1 MLLNALDLLRTL
13 GWGIVDFIFSL
24 IDTLFE
30 ILKSINMFN
39 IIDTIADNSLF
50 ESFHTGIITIS
61 LSLIALFIIFKF
73 TMKILEPD
81 EGLSVSQIVMEIFKC
96 LLLII
101 LSTFLFAEVSTF
113 SIKLSSFTAN
123 IFEENDVTLSDD
135 MLSMYVDYTDS
146 WMASDDFVDKN
157 IELYIANDSFTN
169 MGMYN
174 DKFVTDENWIMAD
187 EEDYMY
193 SIDWIMAIIVGGFF
207 LYALFFSGMMLA
219 RRQIEF
225 LFLFTISPIIFATS
239 VGNKQRR
246 GAVFEQLAS
255 LTLQSAVV
263 MLIISI
269 TALVM
274 QSVNE
279 TTFFVDSTFK
289 DIVVKSL
296 MFLGA
301 GTFLLTGSQ
310 VVNRFIGGNVSAN
323 SGREQMMSLMGFSN
337 VMGSG
342 AGAMGLAAAGTGAF
356 GLGLASKG
364 ISTVSSGGA
373 NITSK
378 TGNAISKFGKTVS
391 GIGSSSGA
399 IAKAGNSISNY
410 GNKMVSNA
418 NSKLNKVDSS
428 GVNIP
433 TMSNRLNSFGGQM
446 MKSGKDNLSDAIG
459 SVLPT
464 RNYRGRYRGR

>member
-1 MLLNALDLLRTL
+1 MLLNALSLLRSL
-13 GWGIVDFIFSL
+13 GWGIIDFIFSL

-30 ILKSINMFN
+30 ILKSINMYN
-39 IIDTIADNSLF
+39 IIDNIADNSLF
-50 ESFHTGIITIS
+50 SNFHTGIITIA
-61 LSLIALFIIFKF
+61 LSLLGLFIVWKF
-73 TMKILEPD
+73 ATKILEPD
-81 EGLSVSQIVMEIFKC
+81 EGLTIHQIVVEIIKC
-96 LLLII
+96 TLLIL
-101 LSTFLFAEVSTF
+101 LSTFLFAQVSTF
-113 SIKLSSFTAN
+113 SIALSSYTAN
-123 IFEENDVTLSDD
+123 IFEDNEVTLADD
-135 MLSMYVDYTDS
+135 MLTMYIDYTDS
-146 WMASDDFVDKN
+146 YQSSEDFKEKN
-157 IELYIANDSFTN
+157 ISLYIQNDSFTTRE
-169 MGMYN
+169 MYN
-174 DKFVTDENWIMAD
+174 DTFVTDENWIFAD
-187 EEDYMY
+187 EEEFMY

-225 LFLFTISPIIFATS
+225 LFLFTISPIVFATS
-239 VGNKQRR
+239 IGNKQRR

-274 QSVNE
+274 QSVND
-279 TTFFVDSTFK
+279 TTFFTDSAFK

-337 VMGSG
+337 AMGSG
-342 AGAMGLAAAGTGAF
+342 AGAIGLAAAGSGAV

-364 ISTVSSGGA
+364 ISTATSSGA
-373 NITSK
+373 NVTSK
-378 TGNAISKFGKTVS
+378 TGSAINKFGKSLS
-391 GIGSSSGA
+391 GIGPSTGG

-410 GNKMVSNA
+410 GDNMAKKA
-418 NSKLNKVDSS
+418 NEKLNRTDSN
-428 GVNIP
+428 GMKIP
-433 TMSNRLNSFGGQM
+433 TNSSRLNSFGSKM
-446 MKSGKDNLSDAIG
+446 MKSGTNNISDAIG
-459 SVLPT
+459 TVLPS
-464 RNYRGRYRGR
+464 RNYRSRYRGR